1 MSYAP
6 RFAPRSVG
14 IIAAV
19 ALVALFSVLTLAFAG
34 IAAGSAAAGRWVIA
48 VAAGAI
54 AAWMG
59 SFAWAA
65 LRRTRR

>member
-1 MSYAP
+1 VVSP
-6 RFAPRSVG
+6 WLGV
-14 IIAAV
+14 
-19 ALVALFSVLTLAFAG
+19 LFSVLTCGFVG
-34 IAAGSAAAGRWVIA
+34 IAIAGAIAGGRGWVIA

-59 SFAWAA
+59 SFAAAA